1 MRTTLIALAIALLSN
16 LAAAEQPLTNAD
28 IVKLVKAGVSADVIL
43 AKIQA
48 SETEFVTDTD
58 SLVALANEKVPN
70 AVIQAMMAHTAP
82 AATPAGA
89 PGAAPAPAPTA
100 APAPKADGTQVVVK
114 GIYRTRG
121 ICTSRGDLTMTPKR
135 FMFNPVEK
143 SPFCSEE
150 AFGHSNADFAWD
162 DVGRICFEYAASGTV
177 QVWLKDGQDMSF
189 KSTRGEMEDLATRI
203 NSLRPGLPVRC
214 ED

>member
-1 MRTTLIALAIALLSN
+1 
-16 LAAAEQPLTNAD
+16 
-28 IVKLVKAGVSADVIL
+28 
-43 AKIQA
+43 
-48 SETEFVTDTD
+48 
-58 SLVALANEKVPN
+58 
-70 AVIQAMMAHTAP
+70 
-82 AATPAGA
+82 
-89 PGAAPAPAPTA
+89 
-100 APAPKADGTQVVVK
+100 
-114 GIYRTRG
+114 
-121 ICTSRGDLTMTPKR
+121 MTPKR

-162 DVGRICFEYAASGTV
+162 DVGSICFEYAASGTV